1 MRYTVERNWI
11 DVLGTI
17 WISKGTSGTVQWMIL
32 SSLNLAFSMR
42 RKRWG
47 LILGP
52 IGLASSMSPLNEAV
66 RSMSLTWLVLRHH
79 DAQAML
85 RLHTPLF
92 DLADDASNGG
102 GATPPAAAPVS
113 VENPAVA
120 VSPSGPSGAPPPKP
134 SVIATATALLR
145 GANANAATVAAL
157 RADVTARD
165 TTIADLTAQ
174 LAARDSTIASQ
185 LVELQT
191 FRTQSADLQTA
202 VAALEARNVNV
213 QTEVIHQLAAAG
225 LPEAQLPHGSAD
237 ATIAAD
243 PAQLWEQAAAE
254 GDPVKKGLLVAQAMK
269 ITAGKVHGSN

>member
-1 MRYTVERNWI
+1 
-11 DVLGTI
+11 
-17 WISKGTSGTVQWMIL
+17 
-32 SSLNLAFSMR
+32 
-42 RKRWG
+42 
-47 LILGP
+47 
-52 IGLASSMSPLNEAV
+52 
-66 RSMSLTWLVLRHH
+66 
-79 DAQAML
+79 ML

-102 GATPPAAAPVS
+102 GATPPAAPVS
-113 VENPAVA
+113 VENPAAPTGNSAPVG
-120 VSPSGPSGAPPPKP
+120 SPAPSAAPKP

-174 LAARDSTIASQ
+174 LAARDTTIASQ

-191 FRTQSADLQTA
+191 YRTQSADLQTA

-225 LPEAQLPHGSAD
+225 LPETQLPRGTNTVNQPGETVTELREKLSD
-237 ATIAAD
+237 PSLTSLERGQIA
-243 PAQLWEQAAAE
+243 Q
-254 GDPVKKGLLVAQAMK
+254 K
-269 ITAGKVHGSN
+269 IRTLNSKN

>member
-1 MRYTVERNWI
+1 
-11 DVLGTI
+11 
-17 WISKGTSGTVQWMIL
+17 
-32 SSLNLAFSMR
+32 
-42 RKRWG
+42 
-47 LILGP
+47 
-52 IGLASSMSPLNEAV
+52 
-66 RSMSLTWLVLRHH
+66 
-79 DAQAML
+79 ML

-102 GATPPAAAPVS
+102 GATPPAAPVS
-113 VENPAVA
+113 VENPAA
-120 VSPSGPSGAPPPKP
+120 PTGNSGPVGSPAPPAAPKP

-191 FRTQSADLQTA
+191 YRTQSADLQTA

-225 LPEAQLPHGSAD
+225 LPETQLPKGASTVNQPGETVTELREKLSD
-237 ATIAAD
+237 SSLTSLERGQIA
-243 PAQLWEQAAAE
+243 Q
-254 GDPVKKGLLVAQAMK
+254 K
-269 ITAGKVHGSN
+269 IRTLNSKN

>member
-1 MRYTVERNWI
+1 M
-11 DVLGTI
+11 
-17 WISKGTSGTVQWMIL
+17 
-32 SSLNLAFSMR
+32 
-42 RKRWG
+42 
-47 LILGP
+47 
-52 IGLASSMSPLNEAV
+52 
-66 RSMSLTWLVLRHH
+66 LRHH

-102 GATPPAAAPVS
+102 GATPPAAPVS
-113 VENPAVA
+113 VENPAAPTGNSAPVG
-120 VSPSGPSGAPPPKP
+120 SPAPPAAPKP

-174 LAARDSTIASQ
+174 LAARDTTIASQ

-191 FRTQSADLQTA
+191 YRTQSADLQTA

-225 LPEAQLPHGSAD
+225 LPETQLPKGASTVNQPGETVTELREKLSD
-237 ATIAAD
+237 SSLTSLERGQIA
-243 PAQLWEQAAAE
+243 Q
-254 GDPVKKGLLVAQAMK
+254 K
-269 ITAGKVHGSN
+269 IRTLNSKN

>member
-1 MRYTVERNWI
+1 M
-11 DVLGTI
+11 
-17 WISKGTSGTVQWMIL
+17 
-32 SSLNLAFSMR
+32 
-42 RKRWG
+42 
-47 LILGP
+47 
-52 IGLASSMSPLNEAV
+52 
-66 RSMSLTWLVLRHH
+66 LRHH

-102 GATPPAAAPVS
+102 GATPPAAPVS
-113 VENPAVA
+113 VENPSAPTGNSAPVG
-120 VSPSGPSGAPPPKP
+120 SPAPPAAPKP

-174 LAARDSTIASQ
+174 LTARDSTIASQ

-191 FRTQSADLQTA
+191 YRTQSADLQTA

-225 LPEAQLPHGSAD
+225 LPETQLPRGSAD